1 MKNSYY
7 EDKGTAKLTKT
18 VGKGVIA
25 IRVDAKRID
34 YFEKQYYNNTT
45 QYYNNGMMYFENDTI
60 EQYNNSISHADNK
73 ITDETWIMDNI
84 FRNIKFVKKTG

>member
-18 VGKGVIA
+18 VGEGVIA
-25 IRVDAKRID
+25 VRVDAKRID
-34 YFEKQYYNNTT
+34 YFEKEYYNKTH
-45 QYYNNGMMYFENDTI
+45 YNDRMLCFENDTI
-60 EQYNNSISHADNK
+60 EKYNNSISHVDNK

-84 FRNIKFVKKTG
+84 FRSIKFVKKTC

>member
-18 VGKGVIA
+18 VGEGVIA
-25 IRVDAKRID
+25 VRVDAKRID
-34 YFEKQYYNNTT
+34 YFEKGYYNNTT
-45 QYYNNGMMYFENDTI
+45 QFYNNRMMCFENDTI

-84 FRNIKFVKKTG
+84 FRSIKFVKKTC